1 MKKLFSVIV
10 SWCFALCASA
20 ETEFTFT
27 SAADMDQTKD
37 GITVTIAKG
46 SGKTAPSATV
56 DYQTQTPEM
65 RLYVGNT
72 ISVSS
77 SQTLTNI
84 QLVCAKSSASNK
96 DYTDLSAS
104 TGTLVSS
111 GASTDKTDLKVDSW
125 TGSATQVVF
134 TLTEPGKQRQIK
146 RILVDGEPIDI
157 DPVVDVLPTA
167 EDLDPNYVY
176 AEPTAVAPKDTTLW
190 KKEFA
195 FIHNNILVHC
205 DMGSINPATDTTF
218 AYFNCNANYSIT
230 FTATQPIKG
239 VHIDGYVR
247 KAFDATC
254 DHGTLQFLTDPDFEM
269 EGWPALVLLDV
280 NSTSVTLF
288 CPKQFR
294 CYGAR
299 FYFQENPEPLYPE
312 ETEGLQPTNNAIQTV
327 KMIRDGQLYILRNG
341 RAYTVSGTEIR

>member
-1 MKKLFSVIV
+1 MKKLYTICLLV
-10 SWCFALCASA
+10 CFALSVYA

-27 SAADMDQTKD
+27 SSADLNQEKD

-46 SGKTAPSATV
+46 NGQTAPSATV

-72 ISVSS
+72 ITVSS

-84 QLVCAKSSASNK
+84 QMVFSMASSAK
-96 DYTDLSAS
+96 AYTELSAS
-104 TGTLVSS
+104 TGTLVSG

-157 DPVVDVLPTA
+157 QPVEDILPTA
-167 EDLDPNYVY
+167 QDLDPNYVY
-176 AEPTAVAPKDTTLW
+176 AEPTTVAPKDTTLW

-195 FIHNNILVHC
+195 FIDNNILVHC

-239 VHIDGYVR
+239 ISIDGFVR

-254 DHGTLQFLTDPDFEM
+254 DKGEIQFMTDPDRDM
-269 EGWPALVLLDV
+269 EGWPALVIMDID
-280 NSTSVTLF
+280 STSVTLN
-288 CPKQFR
+288 CPKQLR
-294 CYGAR
+294 CYAVR
-299 FYFQENPEPLYPE
+299 VFFEENPDPIE
-312 ETEGLQPTNNAIQTV
+312 EGIDNISSEIKAQKVLQN
-327 KMIRDGQLYILRNG
+327 GQLYIIKNG
-341 RAYTVSGTEIR
+341 RVYTAEGTAVK